1 MVCKS
6 SGFRAKS
13 GYLQGICVF
22 YISNNRDN
30 GTQIIQKQAIT
41 KIAGSFSTVC
51 LWHQFLLICKI
62 HHHNIPVTFCKTV
75 EKRMYYFKSTFLV
88 GF

>member
-41 KIAGSFSTVC
+41 NIAGSFSMVC
-51 LWHQFLLICKI
+51 L
-62 HHHNIPVTFCKTV
+62 
-75 EKRMYYFKSTFLV
+75 
-88 GF
+88 